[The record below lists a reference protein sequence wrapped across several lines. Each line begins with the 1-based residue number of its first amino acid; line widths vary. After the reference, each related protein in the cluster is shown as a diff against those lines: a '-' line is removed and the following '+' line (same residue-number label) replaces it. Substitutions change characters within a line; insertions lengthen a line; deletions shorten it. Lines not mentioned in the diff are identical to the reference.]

1 MNSLSRQCLSILT
14 SFTVSLFSVAGGSAL
29 AQDHLVPLDE
39 LHSKLR
45 STAEARGKNAGDIER
60 VLAYPAA
67 ASALAKC
74 NVSQEEVRAAV
85 ATLSDAELARF
96 ADRARASEKDVQGGF
111 IVGILALIGLIVVII
126 VVVHAVAEAR
136 PPLAPDS
143 GVEHPGPIPQVAPV
157 NG

>member
-14 SFTVSLFSVAGGSAL
+14 SFTVSLFSVAGGSAF

-74 NVSQEEVRAAV
+74 NVSQEQVRAAV

-96 ADRARASEKDVQGGF
+96 ADRARASERDVQGGL

-136 PPLAPDS
+136 PPLAPDG
-143 GVEHPGPIPQVAPV
+143 GVEHSGPIPQVAPV